1 MKPDTILVLGGFEF
15 AGFEIPER
23 IPFGGDQR
31 LVTHELVGGQ
41 RVIDAMGRSD
51 APLEW
56 SGFFIGQNALER
68 ARYLDNL
75 RVAGQELPLTWSEFS
90 YYVVVQSFRCSFE
103 RSYKLPYSITCMVV
117 RDATSPVT
125 TIAAAGFDE
134 AIQQD
139 MTSATDLG
147 TTIGDSTLTGLLG
160 TLDTAIQAVSS
171 FATAAQ
177 STINSV
183 LTPLAAVMQRVNILI
198 AQTGNTIGNVT
209 TLGGI
214 LPNNPVAQQAQSLL
228 NQVTAMNN
236 APVLYQL
243 QAIAGRMGSNLA
255 SIGSSANTVTQAG
268 GNLFDVAAQQYGDAT
283 AWASIAAANK
293 LADPQLTGVNTLTI
307 PSNPVSGGV
316 LSA

>member
-1 MKPDTILVLGGFEF
+1 MKPDTVLVLGDFEF

-23 IPFGGDQR
+23 IPFGGDQK

-41 RVIDAMGRSD
+41 RVVDAMGRSD

-68 ARYLDNL
+68 ARFLEGL
-75 RVAGQELPLTWSEFS
+75 RVAGQELLLTWSEFS
-90 YYVVVQSFRCSFE
+90 YYVVIQSFRCTFE
-103 RSYKLPYSITCMVV
+103 RSYKLPYSITCVVV
-117 RDATSPVT
+117 RDATSPVK
-125 TIAAAGFDE
+125 TIAPPGFDE
-134 AIQQD
+134 AISAD
-139 MTSATDLG
+139 MASATDLG
-147 TTIGDSTLTGLLG
+147 TTIGDGTLTGLLG

-183 LTPLAAVMQRVNILI
+183 LTPLAAVVQRVNILI

-214 LPNNPVAQQAQSLL
+214 LPGNPVAQSAASLMG
-228 NQVTAMNN
+228 QVTAMTQMG
-236 APVLYQL
+236 PLYQL

-255 SIGSSANTVTQAG
+255 SIGKGVNTVTQAG
-268 GNLFDVAAQQYGDAT
+268 GTLFDVAAQQYGDAT
-283 AWASIAAANK
+283 AWAGIAQANN
-293 LADPQLTGVNTLTI
+293 LADPQLAGINTLTI
-307 PSNPVSGGV
+307 PPNPTPGGV
-316 LSA
+316 YSV